1 MMSPWSTGDCRVE
14 LDTICY
20 NVAMAVAEHR
30 DELGSGADGPSGI
43 QTWLA
48 GKYPTNG
55 GFNGKISQK
64 SLID

>member
-1 MMSPWSTGDCRVE
+1 
-14 LDTICY
+14 
-20 NVAMAVAEHR
+20 MAVAEHR